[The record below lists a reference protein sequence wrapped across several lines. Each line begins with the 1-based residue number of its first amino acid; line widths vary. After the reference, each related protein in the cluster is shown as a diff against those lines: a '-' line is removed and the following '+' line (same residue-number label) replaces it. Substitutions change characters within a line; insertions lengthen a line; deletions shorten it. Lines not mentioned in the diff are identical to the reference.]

1 MRKWTKVLAII
12 LGVVILASIAVAGSV
27 ALAADPPSTNPP
39 VTTNTTSPWD
49 VFLSK
54 LAAKLNVTVDQLKP
68 AMTQARTDTV
78 NQLAAEGKITASQ
91 KDWMLNRMQQG
102 PFGQG
107 GFGPGSGPGFGPGA
121 RGFAGGP
128 FNGSTPWG
136 GTPPWSQASP
146 APTK

>member
-27 ALAADPPSTNPP
+27 ALAADPPSTTPP

-54 LAAKLNVTVDQLKP
+54 LAAKLNVSVDQLKP

-78 NQLAAEGKITASQ
+78 NQLAAEGKITAAQ

-107 GFGPGSGPGFGPGA
+107 GFGPGSGPGFGPGT
-121 RGFAGGP
+121 RGP
-128 FNGSTPWG
+128 FNGVPPWG
-136 GTPPWSQASP
+136 GNPPWNQASP

>member
-27 ALAADPPSTNPP
+27 ALAADPPSTTPS
-39 VTTNTTSPWD
+39 VSTNTTSPGD

-54 LAAKLNVTVDQLKP
+54 LAAKLNVSVDQLKA
-68 AMTQARTDTV
+68 AMTQARTDTL
-78 NQLAAEGKITASQ
+78 NQLFANGTITAAQ
-91 KDWMLNRMQQG
+91 KDWMLNRMQQS